1 MNIHQ
6 TTERFRSLI
15 PSLEAKNDVELDE
28 LDWAAYIIDHWKAIT
43 LNDPLIP
50 ATSKIRVLT
59 GSPL

>member
-15 PSLEAKNDVELDE
+15 PSLEVKKDVELDE
-28 LDWAAYIIDHWKAIT
+28 LTWAADILEHWKSIT
-43 LNDPLIP
+43 LNDPVIP

-59 GSPL
+59 GSLL